1 MGHVEQYARAYARTR
16 VCVLVS
22 KPSICTIR
30 TVLGTCTRVRVL
42 GGKLTIC
49 TVFRT
54 CNARTRARSD
64 PYKSSQARY
73 SAWDSGASFTGN
85 RLQG

>member
-30 TVLGTCTRVRVL
+30 TVLGTCTRVRAYWSEYSQSAQFL
-42 GGKLTIC
+42 GH
-49 TVFRT
+49 VRAY
-54 CNARTRARSD
+54 ARA
-64 PYKSSQARY
+64 
-73 SAWDSGASFTGN
+73 
-85 RLQG
+85 